1 MGLSA
6 LVITLNEEA
15 NIRECLE
22 GLKFAD
28 EVIVVDC
35 FSTDA
40 TVAIARECGARVEQ
54 REFKGYSDQRNYSI
68 SLATQEWILIVD
80 ADERVGAELGAE
92 IRNAAEQAGH
102 DAYRMPRLTEFL
114 GRPMRRCGWYP
125 DYQLRLARKSRVRM
139 PDRLVHETLETDGS
153 VGTLESDLL
162 HFSYRTMED
171 YSRKMVAYARA
182 AAKQKAADG
191 RKFSWADLA
200 FNPGL
205 TFLKMYIVKGG
216 CLEGIRGLMLSA
228 LTAASSALRYAY
240 LWEYTDDKK

>member
-6 LVITLNEEA
+6 LVITLNEEV

-28 EVIVVDC
+28 EMIVVDC
-35 FSTDA
+35 FSSDA

-54 REFKGYSDQRNYSI
+54 REFKGYSDQRNYI
-68 SLATQEWILIVD
+68 IGLAAHEWILIVD
-80 ADERVGAELGAE
+80 ADERVTPELGAE
-92 IRNAAEQAGH
+92 IRKVLEQPSY
-102 DAYRMPRLTEFL
+102 DAYRIPRLTEFL
-114 GRPMRRCGWYP
+114 GKPMRRCGWYP
-125 DYQLRLARKSRVRM
+125 DYQLRLARKSEVRM
-139 PDRLVHETLETDGS
+139 PDRLVHETLVTDVP
-153 VGTLESDLL
+153 VGTLNSDLL

-182 AAKQKAADG
+182 AAKQKATEG
-191 RKFSWADLA
+191 RKFSWADIAL
-200 FNPGL
+200 NPGL

-216 CLEGIRGLMLSA
+216 CLEGIRGLTLSA

-240 LWEYTDDKK
+240 LWEYTNDKK